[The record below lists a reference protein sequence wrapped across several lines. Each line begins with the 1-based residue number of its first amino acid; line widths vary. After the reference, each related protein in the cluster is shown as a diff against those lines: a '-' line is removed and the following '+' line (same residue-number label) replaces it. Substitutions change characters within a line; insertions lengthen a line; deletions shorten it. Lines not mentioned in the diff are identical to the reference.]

1 MTAPNGFI
9 PPHGGYRKLKSFQ
22 VAEVV
27 YDVTVRFCERYV
39 PKSSRT
45 RDQMV
50 QAARS
55 GVQNIAEGS
64 AASATSKQ
72 TEIHLTNVARAS
84 LEELVRDYEDY
95 LRQHDLP
102 LWEADDPRRRE
113 LVDRHTETAD
123 EVAQWIREKASEVDR
138 YPEFSA
144 NAALV
149 LTGVARALLK
159 RQIERLEQDFLKEGG
174 IRERMTRARLQAR
187 DQQGRENR

>member
-95 LRQHDLP
+95 LRQRDLP

-113 LVDRHTETAD
+113 LVDRHPETAD

-187 DQQGRENR
+187 DPQGRENR